1 MLLGA
6 EQLFSVYLHALLWG
20 TSQGDFGIGIK
31 LALSITI
38 GDDVAFNILF
48 FDLAF
53 CELAGAAWFSL
64 ILREEPHVESRRGS
78 RS

>member
-1 MLLGA
+1 
-6 EQLFSVYLHALLWG
+6 
-20 TSQGDFGIGIK
+20 
-31 LALSITI
+31 
-38 GDDVAFNILF
+38 VAFNILF

-53 CELAGAAWFSL
+53 CEIAGAAWFSL